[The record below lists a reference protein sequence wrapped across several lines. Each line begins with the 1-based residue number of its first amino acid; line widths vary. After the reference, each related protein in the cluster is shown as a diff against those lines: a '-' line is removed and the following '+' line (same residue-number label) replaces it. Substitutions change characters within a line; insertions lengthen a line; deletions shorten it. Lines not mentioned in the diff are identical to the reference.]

1 MAVGDILRV
10 GTNPV
15 IDMDET
21 LADSL
26 VLIQK
31 TAALNVEQGQVY
43 LIKKDAENTFY
54 KRTAGPDAGEILC
67 AIGTE
72 E

>member
-31 TAALNVEQGQVY
+31 TAELNVEQGQVY

-54 KRTAGPDAGEILC
+54 KGKSGPTENKILC
-67 AIGTE
+67 AIGE